1 LLSQSGHIQL
11 DLQQLNLLAFRPYFA
26 DKVPGTLG
34 GMTVDLHTVLDVT
47 QSELSAKGR
56 LDITDLDLTLEALPD
71 APLQNARVD
80 VDHDLKFNL
89 ERGHLDL
96 KQLDVEFNGLPAS
109 MSGSLNGL
117 FETPM
122 LNATVQTPGID
133 LRTAMVAVPTELVSG
148 VKDFDPAGK
157 LKFEAELTGS
167 FDKPLKLLKSALITI
182 ENVQATM
189 GGQRPSLDGRVRVV
203 GDQAE
208 SEDLKVRLGD
218 NTADLSVKARNFY
231 GKPLIAVLDVKSER
245 FELDPLLRGGGAA
258 ALAGNSSPPTTNS
271 GLSPQ
276 HGLPEK
282 AVEKD
287 IGPFDIPLT
296 ANGSIQIGETVWK
309 GLTVKDFVAHYELKN
324 NILSVSRI
332 DGKLAG
338 GSFHN
343 TAQVDL
349 AKAGLVYKTN
359 LDLRGI
365 NADPLVSALFP
376 AASGTI
382 FGAMNLDLAVNGRGT
397 RWEVIRRGLNG
408 SGELML
414 SDGKMVS
421 PQLVQGFAQILQIP
435 DMNEIVFDSF
445 RSGFNVIN
453 GKVNLDGRLD
463 SRQVKLLPK
472 GAIGLDGSLDIALDA
487 RLSPE
492 VSARIDQKN
501 QVAKYLTDNEGWS
514 QLPLLLS
521 GTLTSPRFGLDPKG
535 LKSQATKALGKELE
549 RQVDKLFQKQQEAQ
563 PSQEQQS
570 DSPAEEDPTQK
581 MLKEGLKKLFG
592 N

>member
-1 LLSQSGHIQL
+1 MNKMMKILGGLSLIVIALFVAMIVLAKILITPERIKQTVLPLAEQALQRDVELGDINISLLSGVELHALKIREPDSDDVFMAADLVRLKYQLLPLLALKVVIDEVRLERPQVKIARLSDGSYNFSDIVEAEKGSAGSDQHADDDSANSGGETPITLLVSQVRVIDGSVLFLDHLLNDQAPYRFQIKDIQAAANGIKLTGAVPFQVRFAVDDSQVAIDGELDLLSQSGHIQL
-11 DLQQLNLLAFRPYFA
+11 DLQQLNLLAFRPYIA

-96 KQLDVEFNGLPAS
+96 KQLDVDFNGLPAS

-182 ENVQATM
+182 ENVQATL

-203 GDQAE
+203 GDQAQ

-231 GKPLIAVLDVKSER
+231 GKPLIAVLDVKSKR

-258 ALAGNSSPPTTNS
+258 ALAGNSPPPTTTS

-276 HGLPEK
+276 HGLSEK

-287 IGPFDIPLT
+287 IGPFDI
-296 ANGSIQIGETVWK
+296 
-309 GLTVKDFVAHYELKN
+309 
-324 NILSVSRI
+324 
-332 DGKLAG
+332 
-338 GSFHN
+338 
-343 TAQVDL
+343 
-349 AKAGLVYKTN
+349 
-359 LDLRGI
+359 
-365 NADPLVSALFP
+365 
-376 AASGTI
+376 
-382 FGAMNLDLAVNGRGT
+382 
-397 RWEVIRRGLNG
+397 
-408 SGELML
+408 
-414 SDGKMVS
+414 
-421 PQLVQGFAQILQIP
+421 
-435 DMNEIVFDSF
+435 
-445 RSGFNVIN
+445 
-453 GKVNLDGRLD
+453 
-463 SRQVKLLPK
+463 
-472 GAIGLDGSLDIALDA
+472 
-487 RLSPE
+487 
-492 VSARIDQKN
+492 
-501 QVAKYLTDNEGWS
+501 
-514 QLPLLLS
+514 
-521 GTLTSPRFGLDPKG
+521 
-535 LKSQATKALGKELE
+535 
-549 RQVDKLFQKQQEAQ
+549 
-563 PSQEQQS
+563 
-570 DSPAEEDPTQK
+570 
-581 MLKEGLKKLFG
+581 
-592 N
+592 